1 MKIFLHDY
9 GGYPFTWQLARELAS
24 RDHRVVYAYSVAEP
38 GRSDF
43 QGREMLPVELRPI
56 DVGRPLPR
64 SALFARRAWSVDY
77 GRAAAE
83 EVRRFGPDIVL
94 SANTPL
100 DAQRALLTASRRCQA
115 RFVYWLQDI
124 LSIATR
130 NIISKRSSL
139 LGAVAGWYYGWRERR
154 LLRGSDEVIA
164 ITEDFLPL
172 LKGWGIH
179 RERINVIENWAPLD
193 DMPLI
198 PRQNEWAQRH
208 GLDGKCITL
217 MYAGLLGMKHNPTLL
232 GKLAERFRNQPQVR
246 LVVVAEGTGVP
257 VLQAFI
263 AEHKLENV
271 VLLPFQSYPD
281 LPLALASADIL
292 FAILDS
298 DGGYCVPSKVL
309 TYLCA
314 GRALLLSVPH
324 DNLVSRIVSEAQAG
338 LVVDPA
344 DESVLWSAAE
354 ELVRDE
360 RLRRRLGEAGRQYAE
375 DSFDITHLGNRF
387 ERLFGI
393 KPSPVRGATSN
404 SAREQPAATAQPG

>member
-24 RDHRVVYAYSVAEP
+24 RDHRVVYAYSSAEP

-43 QGREMLPVELRPI
+43 RGGESLPVNLVSI

-64 SALFARRAWSVDY
+64 SALIARRAWSIDY
-77 GRAAAE
+77 GKAAAE
-83 EVRRFGPDIVL
+83 EIRKFRPDVVL

-100 DAQRALLTASRRCQA
+100 DAQRALLTASRRCQS
-115 RFVYWLQDI
+115 RFVYWLQDV
-124 LSIATR
+124 LSVATR

-139 LGAVAGWYYGWRERR
+139 LGAVAGWYYGWRERSM
-154 LLRGSDEVIA
+154 LRGSDEVIA

-172 LKGWGIH
+172 LKGWGVNRANVH
-179 RERINVIENWAPLD
+179 VIENWAPLD
-193 DMPLI
+193 DMPVV
-198 PRQNEWAQRH
+198 PRHNEWAERH
-208 GLDGKCITL
+208 GLTGNCITI
-217 MYAGLLGMKHNPTLL
+217 MYAGLLGMKHNPSLL
-232 GKLAERFRNQPQVR
+232 GKLAERFRNQPEVR
-246 LVVVAEGTGVP
+246 LVVVAEGTGVAA
-257 VLQAFI
+257 LQAY
-263 AEHKLENV
+263 LEEQQLNNV
-271 VLLPFQSYPD
+271 LLLPFQSYQD

-324 DNLVSRIVSEAQAG
+324 DNLVSRIVSEALAG
-338 LVVDPA
+338 IVVDPA
-344 DESVLWSAAE
+344 DESVLWSAADQ
-354 ELVRDE
+354 LVHDAE
-360 RLRRRLGEAGRQYAE
+360 LRRKLGDGGRQYAE

-387 ERLFGI
+387 ERLLGI
-393 KPSPVRGATSN
+393 EPSRRDAAIPRN
-404 SAREQPAATAQPG
+404 ARRKREAVVQPD